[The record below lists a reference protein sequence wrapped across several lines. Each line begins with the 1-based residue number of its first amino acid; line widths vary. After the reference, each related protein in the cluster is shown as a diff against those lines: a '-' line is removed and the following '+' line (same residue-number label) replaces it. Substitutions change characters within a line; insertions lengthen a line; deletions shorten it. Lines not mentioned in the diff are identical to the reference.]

1 MPEIKTG
8 ISGIDNFVIF
18 LFKMENSYLKELNNI
33 DTNKIN
39 KNNKNNFFIDAGI
52 NMIVKTIKCQE

>member
-1 MPEIKTG
+1 
-8 ISGIDNFVIF
+8 
-18 LFKMENSYLKELNNI
+18 MENSYLKELNNI

-39 KNNKNNFFIDAGI
+39 KNNKNNFFIDVGI